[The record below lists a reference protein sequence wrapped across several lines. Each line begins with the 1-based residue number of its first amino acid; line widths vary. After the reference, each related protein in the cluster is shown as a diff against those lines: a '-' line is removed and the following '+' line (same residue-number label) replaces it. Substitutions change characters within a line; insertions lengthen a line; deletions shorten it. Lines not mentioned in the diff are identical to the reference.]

1 MAVIRA
7 ILIILNILF
16 ASILMFFVASMDK
29 SKDNTAAYFGFGY
42 MIAIV
47 LFNAAY
53 IMFVP

>member
-7 ILIILNILF
+7 ILIILNIVF

-42 MIAIV
+42 MIALV

-53 IMFVP
+53 VLFVP

>member
-29 SKDNTAAYFGFGY
+29 SKDNTAAYFGFAY

-53 IMFVP
+53 ILFVP